1 MKTEL
6 IELKIKHEDLFLYF
20 KYLNNIINFDIN
32 ITSKNN
38 FKFLNII
45 NNLSHKELK
54 LIKQYIP
61 YNFYIIMSLYYYKLT
76 PLVFLT
82 FCNELQWKII
92 LNNHI
97 KPKFWDLLYLCIK
110 DLSIKNLNIIK
121 EYIKYS
127 KINILKKDIPN
138 WFLPYLN
145 DEIKKIN

>member
-20 KYLNNIINFDIN
+20 KDLNNIINFDIN

-61 YNFYIIMSLYYYKLT
+61 YNFYIIMSLYYYKLRAKT
-76 PLVFLT
+76 TKSTKKMAGALPKKLFL
-82 FCNELQWKII
+82 
-92 LNNHI
+92 
-97 KPKFWDLLYLCIK
+97 
-110 DLSIKNLNIIK
+110 LSKC
-121 EYIKYS
+121 S
-127 KINILKKDIPN
+127 T
-138 WFLPYLN
+138 
-145 DEIKKIN
+145 